1 MNIIYLLDLLLI
13 AAAIGASACAV
24 YWHGRWTNAI
34 NAEKRAARKIAELEG
49 KIVNLSIVNTNSQ
62 WRIDRRGPL

>member
-1 MNIIYLLDLLLI
+1 MNIIDLFLI
-13 AAAIGASACAV
+13 AATFGAIACAV
-24 YWHGRWTNAI
+24 HWHGRWANAI
-34 NAEKRAARKIAELEG
+34 DAEKRAARKIAELEG

>member
-1 MNIIYLLDLLLI
+1 VNIIDLFLI
-13 AAAIGASACAV
+13 AATFGAIACAV

-34 NAEKRAARKIAELEG
+34 DAEKRAARKIAELEG

>member
-1 MNIIYLLDLLLI
+1 VNIIDLFLI
-13 AAAIGASACAV
+13 AATFGAIACAV
-24 YWHGRWTNAI
+24 YWHGRWANAI
-34 NAEKRAARKIAELEG
+34 DAEKRAARKIAELEG